1 MKYSGGERM
10 PQVKQTA
17 DKMINQTNILEM
29 GWTKTM
35 IAKFLP
41 EPTLKQNPWYKEA
54 APMKL
59 WRESDVLSIMETA
72 DFMTEMEKVAKRR
85 AAKLNNEMEKAKREE
100 FTYNTSI
107 ICNNIMSD
115 RTQMTIVCIRGENV
129 EIIEKAKTIP
139 RDTLD
144 DFWIK
149 LSNTLECLCFA
160 HGLLIVQDAEPN
172 RPLTYG
178 LISNGRWWEAIPQ
191 KELSTIYDSLIQ
203 RESSAYLSVNPEF
216 FSRYA

>member
-1 MKYSGGERM
+1 MQR
-10 PQVKQTA
+10 VKQST

-41 EPTLKQNPWYKEA
+41 EPILKQNPWYKEA

-72 DFMTEMEKVAKRR
+72 AFMAEMEKVAKKR
-85 AAKLNNEMEKAKREE
+85 AAKLNSKMEKAIREE
-100 FTYNTSI
+100 YTYNTSI

-129 EIIEKAKTIP
+129 EIIEKARTIP

-144 DFWIK
+144 DFWFQ
-149 LSNTLECLCFA
+149 LSNTLEGLCYV
-160 HGLLIVQDAEPN
+160 HGVLIVQDAEPN

-178 LISNGRWWEAIPQ
+178 LIANGKWWKAIPQ

-203 RESSAYLSVNPEF
+203 RESSAYLSVKPEF

>member
-1 MKYSGGERM
+1 M
-10 PQVKQTA
+10 PQVKQTT
-17 DKMINQTNILEM
+17 DKMINQAAILKM

-41 EPTLKQNPWYKEA
+41 EPKLKQNPWYKEA
-54 APMKL
+54 APIKL

-72 DFMTEMEKVAKRR
+72 DFMTEMEKAAKRR
-85 AAKLNNEMEKAKREE
+85 AAKLNNEMEKAKKKE
-100 FTYNTSI
+100 FTYDTSV

-115 RTQMTIVCIRGENV
+115 RTQMTIVCINGENAK
-129 EIIEKAKTIP
+129 IIEKAKTIP

-144 DFWIK
+144 DFWFQ
-149 LSNTLECLCFA
+149 LSNTLEGLCYV
-160 HGLLIVQDAEPN
+160 HGVLIVQDAEPN

-178 LISNGRWWEAIPQ
+178 LIANGKWWKAIPQ
-191 KELSTIYDSLIQ
+191 KELSTLYDSLIQ
-203 RESSAYLSVNPEF
+203 RGSNAYLSVNPEF